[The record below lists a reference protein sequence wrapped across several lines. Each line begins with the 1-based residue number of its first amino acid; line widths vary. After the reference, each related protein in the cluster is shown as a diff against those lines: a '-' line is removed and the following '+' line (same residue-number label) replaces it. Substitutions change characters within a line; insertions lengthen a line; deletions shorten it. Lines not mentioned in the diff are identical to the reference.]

1 MVRLELLEEH
11 VSEKKCSNTGHQVC
25 PCLAVDRDLAG
36 SPGEG
41 CRKGSERV
49 SRLCSRGSILPLKI
63 RPVFRNVCVLGHL
76 QASLPTCAL
85 PEETKG
91 QGKKE
96 SHSLKKSPLVPIVV
110 ACSFLP
116 GKCMGR
122 CVPACMIIN
131 NKLILVHTLRDFC
144 SGTCDLSTTESSCL
158 FAHSYSLTLDPDVW

>member
-1 MVRLELLEEH
+1 MSEVGMVRPELLEEH
-11 VSEKKCSNTGHQVC
+11 VSEKKYGNTGHQVC

-116 GKCMGR
+116 GKRMGR

-131 NKLILVHTLRDFC
+131 KNLYLCTHWETFAVELVTWAPQSLAVSSHTPI
-144 SGTCDLSTTESSCL
+144 
-158 FAHSYSLTLDPDVW
+158 A